1 MKKILFVTL
10 IALFAVSSATF
21 ARGGSESERKAVEA
35 IVDAYIKTINDGDL
49 ELVGKIWS
57 HDERASFIGPQ
68 GRFSGYEEVRDKL
81 VMSFKNGFAKR
92 NLRKDELII
101 VIEGKL
107 AWAEFTW
114 TFDSVGKDGTE
125 RTSRGRETQIFR
137 KENDGW
143 KLMHIHYSGIRS
155 NN

>member
-1 MKKILFVTL
+1 MKKILFVTFV
-10 IALFAVSSATF
+10 ALFAVSSATF

-49 ELVGKIWS
+49 ELVDKIWS
-57 HDERASFIGPQ
+57 HDELASFIGPQ

-81 VMSFKNGFAKR
+81 VMSFKNGYAKR

-101 VIEGKL
+101 VIEGKS

-137 KENDGW
+137 KEKDGW

>member
-10 IALFAVSSATF
+10 IALFAVSSLAF

-57 HDERASFIGPQ
+57 HDELASFIGPQ

-101 VIEGKL
+101 VIEGKS

-114 TFDSVGKDGTE
+114 TFDSVGNDGTV

-137 KENDGW
+137 KEKDGW

>member
-10 IALFAVSSATF
+10 VALFAVSSVAF

-81 VMSFKNGFAKR
+81 VMSFKTGFAKR

-101 VIEGKL
+101 VIEGDS

-114 TFDSVGKDGTE
+114 TFEAENRNGRSL
-125 RTSRGRETQIFR
+125 TSRGRETQIFR
-137 KENDGW
+137 KEKDGW

>member
-1 MKKILFVTL
+1 V
-10 IALFAVSSATF
+10 AF

-101 VIEGKL
+101 VIEGKS

-137 KENDGW
+137 KEKDGW

>member
-57 HDERASFIGPQ
+57 HDELASFIGPQ

-92 NLRKDELII
+92 NLRKDGLII
-101 VIEGKL
+101 VIEGKS

-137 KENDGW
+137 KEKDGW

>member
-1 MKKILFVTL
+1 MKKILFVTHV
-10 IALFAVSSATF
+10 ALFAVSSATF

-57 HDERASFIGPQ
+57 HDELASFIGPQ

-81 VMSFKNGFAKR
+81 VMSFKNGFTKR

-101 VIEGKL
+101 VIEGKS

-137 KENDGW
+137 KEKDGW

>member
-10 IALFAVSSATF
+10 IALFAVSSLAF
-21 ARGGSESERKAVEA
+21 ARGGPESERKAVEA

-57 HDERASFIGPQ
+57 HDELASFIGPQ

-81 VMSFKNGFAKR
+81 VMSFKNGFTKR

-101 VIEGKL
+101 VIEGKS

-137 KENDGW
+137 KEKDGW

>member
-10 IALFAVSSATF
+10 VALFAVSSTTF
-21 ARGGSESERKAVEA
+21 ARGGSESERKAVET

-101 VIEGKL
+101 VIEGKS

-114 TFDSVGKDGTE
+114 IFDSVGKDGTE

-137 KENDGW
+137 KEKDGW

>member
-10 IALFAVSSATF
+10 VALFAVSSVAF

-49 ELVGKIWS
+49 ELVSKIWS

-101 VIEGKL
+101 VIEGKS

-125 RTSRGRETQIFR
+125 RRSRGRETQIFR
-137 KENDGW
+137 KEKDGW
-143 KLMHIHYSGIRS
+143 KLMHIHYSGIR
-155 NN
+155 NNN

>member
-10 IALFAVSSATF
+10 IALFAVSSTTF

-57 HDERASFIGPQ
+57 HDELASFIGPQ

-101 VIEGKL
+101 VIEGKS

-137 KENDGW
+137 KEKDGW

>member
-10 IALFAVSSATF
+10 IALFAVSSLAF

-57 HDERASFIGPQ
+57 HDELASFIGPQ

-81 VMSFKNGFAKR
+81 VMSFKNGYAKR

-101 VIEGKL
+101 VIEGKS

-137 KENDGW
+137 KEKDGW

>member
-10 IALFAVSSATF
+10 VALFAVSSTTF

-57 HDERASFIGPQ
+57 HDELASFIGPQ
-68 GRFSGYEEVRDKL
+68 GRFSGYEEIRDKL

-101 VIEGKL
+101 VIEGKS

-114 TFDSVGKDGTE
+114 TFDSVGKDGSE

-137 KENDGW
+137 KEKDGW

>member
-101 VIEGKL
+101 VIEGKS

-114 TFDSVGKDGTE
+114 AFDSVGKDGTE

-137 KENDGW
+137 KEKDGW

>member
-10 IALFAVSSATF
+10 VALFAIAATAF
-21 ARGGSESERKAVEA
+21 AQGGSESERKAVEA

-81 VMSFKNGFAKR
+81 VMSFKNGFSKR

-101 VIEGKL
+101 VIEGNS

-137 KENDGW
+137 KEKDGW
-143 KLMHIHYSGIRS
+143 KLMHIHYSGIR
-155 NN
+155 NNN

>member
-10 IALFAVSSATF
+10 VALFAIAATAF
-21 ARGGSESERKAVEA
+21 AQGGSESERKAVEA

-81 VMSFKNGFAKR
+81 VMSFKNGFSKR

-101 VIEGKL
+101 VIEGNS
-107 AWAEFTW
+107 AWAEFTAL
-114 TFDSVGKDGTE
+114 TAAISPQTAQVLLKPQQLQTP
-125 RTSRGRETQIFR
+125 
-137 KENDGW
+137 
-143 KLMHIHYSGIRS
+143 
-155 NN
+155 

>member
-10 IALFAVSSATF
+10 VALFSISVTAF
-21 ARGGSESERKAVEA
+21 ARGGSEAERKAVEA

-81 VMSFKNGFAKR
+81 VMSFKNGFSKR

-101 VIEGKL
+101 VIEGKS

-137 KENDGW
+137 KEKDGW
-143 KLMHIHYSGIRS
+143 KLMHIHYSGIR
-155 NN
+155 NNN

>member
-10 IALFAVSSATF
+10 IALFAVSSVTF

-101 VIEGKL
+101 VIEGKS

-137 KENDGW
+137 KEKNGW

>member
-1 MKKILFVTL
+1 M
-10 IALFAVSSATF
+10 
-21 ARGGSESERKAVEA
+21 
-35 IVDAYIKTINDGDL
+35 DAYIKTINDGDL

-101 VIEGKL
+101 VIEGKS

-137 KENDGW
+137 KEKDGW

>member
-1 MKKILFVTL
+1 MKKILFVTFV
-10 IALFAVSSATF
+10 ALFAVSSLAF
-21 ARGGSESERKAVEA
+21 ARGGSESEHKAVEA

-101 VIEGKL
+101 VIEGKS

-114 TFDSVGKDGTE
+114 TFDSVGNDGTE
-125 RTSRGRETQIFR
+125 RISRGRETQIFR
-137 KENDGW
+137 KEKGGW
-143 KLMHIHYSGIRS
+143 KLMHIHYSGIR
-155 NN
+155 NNN

>member
-1 MKKILFVTL
+1 MKTILFLTL
-10 IALFAVSSATF
+10 VALFAISATAF
-21 ARGGSESERKAVEA
+21 AQGGSESERKAVEA

-81 VMSFKNGFAKR
+81 VMSFKNGFSKR

-101 VIEGKL
+101 VIEGNS

-137 KENDGW
+137 KEKDDW
-143 KLMHIHYSGIRS
+143 KLMHIHYSAIRS
-155 NN
+155 N

>member
-68 GRFSGYEEVRDKL
+68 GRFSGYEKVRDKL

-101 VIEGKL
+101 VIEGKS

-125 RTSRGRETQIFR
+125 RTSRGRETQIVR
-137 KENDGW
+137 KEKDGW

>member
-10 IALFAVSSATF
+10 VALFAVSSVAF

-81 VMSFKNGFAKR
+81 VTSFKNGFSKR
-92 NLRKDELII
+92 NLRKDELTI
-101 VIEGKL
+101 VIEGKS

-114 TFDSVGKDGTE
+114 TFDSVNNNGQE

-137 KENDGW
+137 KEKDGW
-143 KLMHIHYSGIRS
+143 KLVHIHYSGLR

>member
-35 IVDAYIKTINDGDL
+35 IVDAYIMTINDGDL

-57 HDERASFIGPQ
+57 HDELASFIGPQ

-101 VIEGKL
+101 VIEGKS

-114 TFDSVGKDGTE
+114 TFDSVGKDGSE

-137 KENDGW
+137 KEKDGW

>member
-10 IALFAVSSATF
+10 VALFAVSSATF

-49 ELVGKIWS
+49 ELVDKIWS
-57 HDERASFIGPQ
+57 HDELASFIGPQ

-81 VMSFKNGFAKR
+81 VMSFKNGFARR

-101 VIEGKL
+101 VIEGKS

-137 KENDGW
+137 KEKDGW

>member
-10 IALFAVSSATF
+10 VALFAVSSATF

-57 HDERASFIGPQ
+57 HDELASFIGPQ

-101 VIEGKL
+101 VIEGKS
-107 AWAEFTW
+107 AWAEFAW

-137 KENDGW
+137 KEKDGW

>member
-10 IALFAVSSATF
+10 VALFAVLSATF

-57 HDERASFIGPQ
+57 HDELASFIGPQ

-101 VIEGKL
+101 VIEGKS

-137 KENDGW
+137 KEKDGW

>member
-10 IALFAVSSATF
+10 VALFAVSSVAF
-21 ARGGSESERKAVEA
+21 AQGGSESERKAVEA

-49 ELVGKIWS
+49 ELVSKIWS

-81 VMSFKNGFAKR
+81 VMSFKTGFAKR

-101 VIEGKL
+101 VIEGDS

-114 TFDSVGKDGTE
+114 TFEAENHNGRSL
-125 RTSRGRETQIFR
+125 TSRGRETQIFR
-137 KENDGW
+137 KEKDGW
-143 KLMHIHYSGIRS
+143 KLMHIHYSAIRS
-155 NN
+155 N

>member
-10 IALFAVSSATF
+10 VAVFAVSSVAF

-57 HDERASFIGPQ
+57 HDERASFLGPQ
-68 GRFSGYEEVRDKL
+68 GRFSGYDEVRAKL
-81 VMSFKNGFAKR
+81 VMSFKNGVAKR

-101 VIEGKL
+101 VIEGKS

-114 TFDSVGKDGTE
+114 TFDSVGKDGSE
-125 RTSRGRETQIFR
+125 RRSRGRETQIFR
-137 KENDGW
+137 KEMGGW
-143 KLMHIHYSGIRS
+143 KLMHIH
-155 NN
+155 

>member
-10 IALFAVSSATF
+10 VALFAVSSATF

-49 ELVGKIWS
+49 ELVDKIWS
-57 HDERASFIGPQ
+57 HDELASFIGPQ

-101 VIEGKL
+101 VIEGKS

-137 KENDGW
+137 KEKDGW

>member
-1 MKKILFVTL
+1 MKKILFVTFV
-10 IALFAVSSATF
+10 ALFAMSSFAY
-21 ARGGSESERKAVEA
+21 ARGGSQSEREAVEA

-101 VIEGKL
+101 VIEGKS

-114 TFDSVGKDGTE
+114 TFDSESKDGNK

-137 KENDGW
+137 KEKDGW
-143 KLMHIHYSGIRS
+143 KLMHIHYSGMR
-155 NN
+155 NNN

>member
-1 MKKILFVTL
+1 MLV
-10 IALFAVSSATF
+10 ALFAVSSATF

-57 HDERASFIGPQ
+57 HDELASFIGPQ

-101 VIEGKL
+101 VIEGKS

-137 KENDGW
+137 KEKDGW

>member
-10 IALFAVSSATF
+10 IALFAVSSLAF

-68 GRFSGYEEVRDKL
+68 GRFLGYEEVRDKL

-101 VIEGKL
+101 VIEGKS
-107 AWAEFTW
+107 AWTEFTW

-137 KENDGW
+137 KEKDGW

>member
-10 IALFAVSSATF
+10 VALFAVSSATF

-57 HDERASFIGPQ
+57 HDELASFIGSQ

-101 VIEGKL
+101 VIEGKS

-137 KENDGW
+137 KEKDGW

>member
-10 IALFAVSSATF
+10 IALFAVSSLAF

-101 VIEGKL
+101 VIEGKS
-107 AWAEFTW
+107 AWAEFIW

-137 KENDGW
+137 KE
-143 KLMHIHYSGIRS
+143 KAVSKILCK
-155 NN
+155 

>member
-57 HDERASFIGPQ
+57 HDELASFIGPQ

-101 VIEGKL
+101 VIEGKS

-137 KENDGW
+137 KEKDGW